1 MTVDLRAVRERW
13 LAERGSYER
22 LLGRVQQI
30 LEKQLRAKGLVA
42 HVTGRSKGVANLL
55 KKILKK
61 GYEYEK
67 VTDKAAARVIVRFRH
82 EVETVLRVVEE
93 SFEILRKEDKADA
106 LVHNIVGYSGI
117 HYDVRLRLDS
127 AKPEDIDLRGLQC
140 EIQVHTLC
148 LNLWASMDHELS
160 YKPAVPVPEDLKRQ
174 IYLLNA
180 LLEIADRSFDSI
192 SNEIA
197 RLPGAY
203 LMGLL
208 QILEQHFYRF
218 TGETYDRELSRQ
230 VVDDL
235 ADLYDSDELNRLSSI
250 VEVFVEVN
258 ASRLESLFNEYK
270 GIEDRPL
277 FLFQPEAFLILE
289 RLDKDAHVLEEVWT
303 RRYPREELERLSVA
317 WGKPLD

>member
-1 MTVDLRAVRERW
+1 VTVDLGAARERW
-13 LAERGSYER
+13 LAEKSSYER
-22 LLGRVQQI
+22 LLQRVKEI
-30 LEKQLRAKGLVA
+30 LEKRLRDEGLVA
-42 HVTGRSKGVANLL
+42 HVTGRPKDYANLL
-55 KKILKK
+55 KKMLKK
-61 GYEYEK
+61 GYGYEK

-82 EVETVLRVVEE
+82 EVETVLRIIEE
-93 SFEILRKEDKADA
+93 SFSILRKENKAET
-106 LVHNIVGYSGI
+106 LGHNIVGYSGI
-117 HYDVRLRLDS
+117 HYDVRL
-127 AKPEDIDLRGLQC
+127 KPESARQGDADLGGLQC

-203 LMGLL
+203 SMGLL
-208 QILEQHFYRF
+208 HTLEQHFYRF
-218 TGETYDRELSRQ
+218 TGETYDSELSRQ
-230 VVDDL
+230 VIDDL
-235 ADLYDSDELNRLSSI
+235 AVLYDSSELDRLSSI
-250 VEVFVEVN
+250 VENFVEVN

-289 RLDKDAHVLEEVWT
+289 RLDKDPHVLEEVWT
-303 RRYPREELERLSVA
+303 RRYPREELERLGVA
-317 WGKPLD
+317 WGRPLD

>member
-1 MTVDLRAVRERW
+1 VTVDLGAARERW
-13 LAERGSYER
+13 LAEKGSYER
-22 LLGRVQQI
+22 LLQRVNEV
-30 LEKQLRAKGLVA
+30 LEKRLRDEGLVA
-42 HVTGRSKGVANLL
+42 HITGRTKGFANLL

-61 GYEYEK
+61 NYEYEN

-82 EVETVLRVVEE
+82 EIETVLRVIEE
-93 SFEILRKEDKADA
+93 SFNILRKEDKADT
-106 LVHNIVGYSGI
+106 LGHNTVGYSGI
-117 HYDVRLRLDS
+117 HYDVRLR
-127 AKPEDIDLRGLQC
+127 PESLEEGDIDLGGLQC

-203 LMGLL
+203 AMGLL

-218 TGETYDRELSRQ
+218 TGETYDAELSRQ
-230 VVDDL
+230 VIDDI
-235 ADLYDSDELNRLSSI
+235 AGVYHPSELERLSSI
-250 VEVFVEVN
+250 VEGFVEAN
-258 ASRLESLFNEYK
+258 TSKLESLFNEYK
-270 GIEDRPL
+270 DIEDRPL

-289 RLDKDAHVLEEVWT
+289 RLDKDPHVLEEVWT
-303 RRYPREELERLSVA
+303 RSYPREELERLSVA